1 MVEYRW
7 LGRTANSIV
16 NDEAAE
22 LVKGHD
28 DRLEVAVAA
37 AVGDILA
44 RVPPQN
50 LEAEQSVLGAILL
63 SNDAI
68 DRIVDIITSADF
80 YRVAHG
86 QIFSA
91 MIELRDRA
99 EPVDAITLTE
109 ALVRSGKLE
118 SVGGPAYIAE
128 LAAVVP
134 TASNIEHYARIVREK
149 ALLRSLA
156 SATTEIASGSY
167 DAPANVEEYLDQ
179 AEHRIF
185 QIVDQ
190 RIRQSFHT
198 VHDAMIK
205 SIDQVE
211 RLFHTRELITGV
223 PSGFLDLD
231 RLTAGL
237 QPSELIVIAARPGV
251 GKTALALNIA
261 ANAALEPDRPVGVA
275 FFSLE
280 MSKEQLALR
289 LLCSQARID
298 SSRTRTGVISQEELQ
313 RLISAADPLSQTKIF
328 IDDSSDTSVLTLKA
342 KCRRLA
348 RDKDVNLGLIIV
360 DYLQLMKP
368 VKANDRRDVE
378 IAEMSRSLKAL
389 AKELK
394 VPVIAL
400 SQLNRQVESRTDR
413 RPMLADLRESGA
425 IEQDA
430 DVIMFIYRDEVYK
443 GKESK
448 EAGIA
453 EIIVAK
459 QRNGPTDTVK
469 LTYIGSYTRFEN
481 YTPETSAFEEA
492 GA

>member
-1 MVEYRW
+1 M
-7 LGRTANSIV
+7 
-16 NDEAAE
+16 AE
-22 LVKGHD
+22 SSD
-28 DRLEVAVAA
+28 
-37 AVGDILA
+37 DILK

-50 LEAEQSVLGAILL
+50 LDAEQSVLGAILL
-63 SNDAI
+63 DNDAI
-68 DRIVDIITSADF
+68 DRIVDIVKAADF
-80 YRVAHG
+80 YRPSHG
-86 QIFSA
+86 QIFTA
-91 MIELRDRA
+91 MIELRDRV

-109 ALVRSGKLE
+109 ALSRKGALE
-118 SVGGPAYIAE
+118 AIGGPAYIAE
-128 LAAVVP
+128 LASVVP
-134 TASNIEHYARIVREK
+134 TAANIEHYARIVREK
-149 ALLRSLA
+149 ALLRSLV
-156 SATTEIASGSY
+156 SVSTSIASGSY
-167 DAPANVEEYLDQ
+167 ESPTNVDEYLDQ

-185 QIVDQ
+185 EIVDQ
-190 RIRQSFHT
+190 RIRQSFHS

-211 RLFHTRELITGV
+211 RLYHTRELITGV
-223 PSGFLDLD
+223 PTGFIDLD

-237 QPSELIVIAARPGV
+237 QPTELIIIAARPGV

-261 ANAALEPDRPVGVA
+261 ANAAMEGDRPVGVA

-289 LLCSQARID
+289 LLCAQARVD
-298 SSRTRTGVISQEELQ
+298 SARARTGVISQDELQ
-313 RLISAADPLSQTKIF
+313 RLIAAADPISQTKIF

-348 RDKDVNLGLIIV
+348 RDKDVNLGLIVV

-389 AKELK
+389 AKELR

-430 DVIMFIYRDEVYK
+430 DVIAFIYRDEMYK

-448 EAGIA
+448 DAGIA

-481 YTPETSAFEEA
+481 YTPEANVFEDA
-492 GA
+492 GG

>member
-1 MVEYRW
+1 V
-7 LGRTANSIV
+7 
-16 NDEAAE
+16 AE
-22 LVKGHD
+22 SSD
-28 DRLEVAVAA
+28 
-37 AVGDILA
+37 DILK

-50 LEAEQSVLGAILL
+50 LDAEQSVLGAILL
-63 SNDAI
+63 DNDAI
-68 DRIVDIITSADF
+68 DRIVDIVKAADF
-80 YRVAHG
+80 YRPSHG
-86 QIFSA
+86 QIFTA
-91 MIELRDRA
+91 MIELRDRV

-109 ALVRSGKLE
+109 ALSRKGALE
-118 SVGGPAYIAE
+118 AIGGPAYIAE
-128 LAAVVP
+128 LASVVP
-134 TASNIEHYARIVREK
+134 TAANIEHYARIVREK
-149 ALLRSLA
+149 ALLRSLV
-156 SATTEIASGSY
+156 SVSTSIASGSY
-167 DAPANVEEYLDQ
+167 ESPTNVDEYLDQ

-185 QIVDQ
+185 EIVDQ
-190 RIRQSFHT
+190 RIRQSFHS

-211 RLFHTRELITGV
+211 RLYHTRELITGV
-223 PSGFLDLD
+223 PTGFIDLD

-237 QPSELIVIAARPGV
+237 QPTELIIIAARPGV

-261 ANAALEPDRPVGVA
+261 ANAAMEGDRPVGVA

-289 LLCSQARID
+289 LLCAQARVD
-298 SSRTRTGVISQEELQ
+298 SARARTGVISQDELQ
-313 RLISAADPLSQTKIF
+313 RLIAAADPISQTKIF

-348 RDKDVNLGLIIV
+348 RDKDVNLGLIVV

-389 AKELK
+389 AKELR

-430 DVIMFIYRDEVYK
+430 DVIAFIYRDEMYK

-448 EAGIA
+448 DAGIA

-481 YTPETSAFEEA
+481 YTPEANVFEDA
-492 GA
+492 GG